1 MQGPMGIPGEAVVV
15 DAATTRVDTVAATEE
30 VAAEILQ
37 GLGGS
42 PDIVLAFF
50 SPHHR
55 ENAGAL
61 LETLQR
67 ELTPDA
73 ITGSSMS
80 GVIGGGREFQAGPG
94 ISLWAARLPGA
105 RLQTYRLEL
114 ESEESRITGWPDV
127 PESASAVMLVE
138 PFSFPLEPF
147 FESLRKLPDLPT
159 MLGGISSGAD
169 RAGENVLLFDETLVQ
184 QGAVG
189 FAMDGGYRFETV
201 LAQGCRPVG
210 PPFLVT
216 RSEGNVVFELGG
228 RPAYG
233 ELSEVLIAIGEEER
247 NRFMRAPHV
256 GIQPLES
263 TSGED
268 GSDTLIRGVMGVD
281 PDAGAIAVSDTID
294 EGEMLQFQ
302 ARDREYAHRQMESAL
317 KLAGSF
323 DSEVLSALVFDC
335 TARGLH
341 LFQRADHDIQLIQ
354 ELWPD
359 LPVAGCF
366 AAGEIGPVCGL
377 PYIHGLSA
385 SIGLL
390 VPSE

>member
-1 MQGPMGIPGEAVVV
+1 MGVQGRAIVADAASIRGDTREAV
-15 DAATTRVDTVAATEE
+15 EE
-30 VAAEILQ
+30 AAEALKERV
-37 GLGGS
+37 GGS

-50 SPHHR
+50 TPQHR
-55 ENAGAL
+55 ENAAQV
-61 LETLQR
+61 LEVLQR
-67 ELTPDA
+67 ELSPDSIA
-73 ITGSSMS
+73 GSSMS
-80 GVIGGGREFQAGPG
+80 GVIGGGREHQTGPG

-105 RLQTYRLEL
+105 RLQTFRLDL
-114 ESEESRITGWPDV
+114 DQEESRISGWPDV
-127 PESASAVMLVE
+127 PESASTVMLVE

-147 FESLRKLPDLPT
+147 FESLRKLGDLPT
-159 MLGGISSGAD
+159 MLGGIASGAD
-169 RAGENVLLFDETLVQ
+169 RAGENVLLHDDTLVH
-184 QGAVG
+184 QGSVG
-189 FAMDGGYRFETV
+189 FALDGGFRFETV
-201 LAQGCRPVG
+201 LAHGCRPVG

-216 RSEGNVVFELGG
+216 RSEGNVVYELGG

-256 GIQPLES
+256 GIRPLES
-263 TSGED
+263 NSGEN
-268 GSDTLIRGVMGVD
+268 GSDSLIRGVMGVD
-281 PDAGAIAVSDTID
+281 PDAGAIAVSDTIG

-302 ARDREYAHRQMESAL
+302 SRDRVYAHDQMESAL

-323 DSEVLSALVFDC
+323 ESEVLGALMFDC

-341 LFQRADHDIQLIQ
+341 LFQRADHDIELVHG
-354 ELWPD
+354 LWPE

-390 VPSE
+390 VPTD

>member
-1 MQGPMGIPGEAVVV
+1 MGFQGQAIVA
-15 DAATTRVDTVAATEE
+15 DAASIRGDTRGAVEE
-30 VAAEILQ
+30 AAEELKQ
-37 GLGGS
+37 RVGGS

-50 SPHHR
+50 TPHHR
-55 ENAGAL
+55 ENAQDIL
-61 LETLQR
+61 SVLQR
-67 ELTPDA
+67 DLTPDS
-73 ITGSSMS
+73 ISGSSMS
-80 GVIGGGREFQAGPG
+80 GVIGGGREYQTGPG
-94 ISLWAARLPGA
+94 VSLWAARLPGA
-105 RLQTYRLEL
+105 RLQTFQLEL
-114 ESEESRITGWPDV
+114 DSEESRISGWPDV
-127 PESASAVMLVE
+127 PESASTVMLVE

-147 FESLRKLPDLPT
+147 FESLRQLGDLPT
-159 MLGGISSGAD
+159 MLGGIASGAD
-169 RAGENVLLFDETLVQ
+169 RAGENVLLHDDTLVH

-189 FAMDGGYRFETV
+189 FALDGGYRFETV

-216 RSEGNVVFELGG
+216 RSEGNVVYELGG

-256 GIQPLES
+256 GIRPLES
-263 TSGED
+263 NSGES
-268 GSDTLIRGVMGVD
+268 GSDSLIRGVMGVD
-281 PDAGAIAVSDTID
+281 PDAGAIAVSDSIG

-302 ARDREYAHRQMESAL
+302 SRDRQFAHDQMESAL

-323 DSEVLSALVFDC
+323 ESEVLGALMFDC
-335 TARGLH
+335 TARGMH
-341 LFQRADHDIQLIQ
+341 LFQRADHDIELVQD
-354 ELWPD
+354 LWPD
-359 LPVAGCF
+359 LPVGGCF

-390 VPSE
+390 VPTE

>member
-1 MQGPMGIPGEAVVV
+1 MSGKAVVA
-15 DAATTRVDTVAATEE
+15 DAVSIRGDSVAAFEE
-30 VAAEILQ
+30 ATAEIQ
-37 GLGGS
+37 EKVGGS

-55 ENAGAL
+55 EGAGKL
-61 LETLQR
+61 LDVIQR
-67 ELTPDA
+67 DLTPDA

-80 GVIGGGREFQAGPG
+80 GVIGGGREHQAGPG

-105 RLQTYRLEL
+105 RLQTYRLSL
-114 ESEESRITGWPDV
+114 DDKESRIGGWPEV

-147 FESLRKLPDLPT
+147 FESLRKMPSLPT
-159 MLGGISSGAD
+159 MLGGIASGAD
-169 RAGENVLLFDETLVQ
+169 RAGENILLHDDTLVQ
-184 QGAVG
+184 SGAVG
-189 FAMDGGYRFETV
+189 FVLDGGYRFETV
-201 LAQGCRPVG
+201 LARGCRPVG

-216 RSEGNVVFELGG
+216 RSEGNVVYELGG
-228 RPAYG
+228 RSAYS
-233 ELSEVLIAIGEEER
+233 ELSEVLIAIGEKER
-247 NRFMRAPHV
+247 NRFMRAPHI

-263 TSGED
+263 TSGEA
-268 GSDTLIRGVMGVD
+268 GSDSLIRGLMGVD
-281 PDAGAIAVSDTID
+281 PDAGAIAVSDHVE

-302 ARDREYAHRQMESAL
+302 SRDREFAHEQMESAL

-323 DSEVLSALVFDC
+323 DPEVLGALIFDC

-341 LFQRADHDIQLIQ
+341 LFQRADHDI
-354 ELWPD
+354 EMMHKLWPD
-359 LPVAGCF
+359 LPSAGCF
-366 AAGEIGPVCGL
+366 AAGEIAPVCGL